1 MSRESKEWLA
11 ATDKGSFYDQEEWLN
26 EYDYGKGLYYN
37 PSDSDSFSDSS
48 NSDWYETQYILCN
61 LQKYFFAKIIK
72 STKKCKQQNVSTY
85 PSLSISKIR
94 VFFSSAILFVFCCKK
109 LSQKKILVHFVSF
122 NTWFSKD
129 IITI

>member
-1 MSRESKEWLA
+1 MACCYRQGL
-11 ATDKGSFYDQEEWLN
+11 FLYDQEEWLN
-26 EYDYGKGLYYN
+26 KYDYGKGLYYN

-94 VFFSSAILFVFCCKK
+94 VFFFSAILFVFCCKK
-109 LSQKKILVHFVSF
+109 LSQKKNLVHFVSF
-122 NTWFSKD
+122 NT
-129 IITI
+129 